1 MILLHDVLRL
11 HQQSIDL
18 HGGAHGVRD
27 LNLLESAIARPFQ
40 TFDGD
45 DLYPSPFEKAAALA
59 ESLIVNH
66 PFIDGNKR
74 TGTLAMIS
82 FLMECGY
89 KIIAA
94 ENDLYNFIIS
104 ISTGEIKFEQIVE
117 WLKNNS
123 SAI

>member
-1 MILLHDVLRL
+1 MILLDDILRL
-11 HQQSIDL
+11 HQQSIDI

-40 TFDGD
+40 TFGGD
-45 DLYPSPFEKAAALA
+45 DLYPSAFEKAAALA

-66 PFIDGNKR
+66 PFVDGNKR

-89 KIIAA
+89 KLNAT
-94 ENDLYNFIIS
+94 ENDLYNFIIT
-104 ISTGEIKFEQIVE
+104 ISTGEIKFEQIVK
-117 WLKNNS
+117 WLKNH
-123 SAI
+123 SAVL